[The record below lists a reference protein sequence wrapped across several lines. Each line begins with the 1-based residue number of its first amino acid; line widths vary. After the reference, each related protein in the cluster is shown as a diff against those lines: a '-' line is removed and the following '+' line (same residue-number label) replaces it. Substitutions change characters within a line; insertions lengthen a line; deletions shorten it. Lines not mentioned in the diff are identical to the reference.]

1 MLCCAADAFS
11 EYALQ
16 LQLSPLRKLPSCALP
31 PEETCLLGSSGHAD
45 DALRPQ
51 TVELGCPLWAL
62 RSAKVATTSF
72 LTACA
77 LALPKILVMRFNF
90 HSSK

>member
-11 EYALQ
+11 EYA

-31 PEETCLLGSSGHAD
+31 PEETCLLGSSGHTD

-62 RSAKVATTSF
+62 RRSKVATISF
-72 LTACA
+72 
-77 LALPKILVMRFNF
+77 
-90 HSSK
+90 S